1 MIVPENRAVAP
12 VSSGPANTV
21 LPHLGATP
29 PRPTPNPTS
38 STPTAQATMPDTAGL
53 EGKSRTLQG
62 PSAADW
68 ARHRETIVGLYRQ
81 YPLKRSTEGP
91 SGLVSAANGRLLFL
105 VAVAG
110 QGGRFNARMYDK
122 RFREWHVFK
131 NVNSDERARA
141 ARRAPGSAPLSP
153 PRQED
158 GENFS
163 KEDLRRTLRCAR
175 TIQQGGRPMAST
187 STPPTPVDA
196 RAATPPPQYRPPRRS
211 ISISDLI
218 KPEDDPQ
225 GGAASSLPR
234 QGGSSRTPFSPPS
247 TPSITTGS
255 SPRSSAESDQGQDD
269 RTALVVSDSPGPGI
283 AAYKEQ
289 LQHLFNAPPQ
299 SISPDSQTRTMGI
312 ITLKLREYYDWQ
324 LNNIPE
330 GVLPDE
336 YLGRRSPDESTRY
349 WNTIKDA
356 IYLVK
361 ISAGSASGSIEDL
374 DDRPD
379 RRAWSAFSEAGCLAA
394 GAMATQPFDFLRNL
408 FATLSPVNTSA
419 RPELRGILLRFL
431 SSEAQSSL
439 SSNHPITQICKELQQ
454 DEGCQEISQRSLQC
468 MLDIFNT
475 RLGRSR
481 AITFKLLDSLATLL
495 RRSGEYHA
503 GLEIITELL
512 NSSRPVFGPNSDQ
525 VRSVENELAH
535 FYMLSGEPD
544 LALSHCMSVI
554 TRPPTSAAASQDE
567 PTFYQDG
574 IAAHTM
580 EDIAEIHQ
588 RRGDLEQCITWLE
601 RAASIALVV
610 WGPKSIATSHLIDK
624 MTSLQRQFGKDLLR
638 SATLWEAA
646 IVKKS
651 V

>member
-1 MIVPENRAVAP
+1 
-12 VSSGPANTV
+12 
-21 LPHLGATP
+21 
-29 PRPTPNPTS
+29 
-38 STPTAQATMPDTAGL
+38 
-53 EGKSRTLQG
+53 
-62 PSAADW
+62 
-68 ARHRETIVGLYRQ
+68 
-81 YPLKRSTEGP
+81 
-91 SGLVSAANGRLLFL
+91 
-105 VAVAG
+105 
-110 QGGRFNARMYDK
+110 
-122 RFREWHVFK
+122 
-131 NVNSDERARA
+131 
-141 ARRAPGSAPLSP
+141 
-153 PRQED
+153 
-158 GENFS
+158 
-163 KEDLRRTLRCAR
+163 
-175 TIQQGGRPMAST
+175 MAST
-187 STPPTPVDA
+187 STPPTPVDT

-218 KPEDDPQ
+218 KPEDGPEEAPAP
-225 GGAASSLPR
+225 GLPR
-234 QGGSSRTPFSPPS
+234 QGGSPHIPFSPPS
-247 TPSITTGS
+247 TPSIATGS
-255 SPRSSAESDQGQDD
+255 SPRSPAESYQEQDD
-269 RTALVVSDSPGPGI
+269 RTALVVSGSPGPGI

-299 SISPDSQTRTMGI
+299 SISPDSQTRTMGV
-312 ITLKLREYYDWQ
+312 ITSKLREYYDWQ

-336 YLGRRSPDESTRY
+336 YLGHRSPDESTRY
-349 WNTIKDA
+349 WNTIKNA

-361 ISAGSASGSIEDL
+361 ISAGSASGSIEDP

-394 GAMATQPFDFLRNL
+394 GAMTTQPFDFLRNL
-408 FATLSPVNTSA
+408 FATLSPINTSA

-439 SSNHPITQICKELQQ
+439 SSNHPITQICKALQQ

-512 NSSRPVFGPNSDQ
+512 NSSRPVFGPDSDQ

-544 LALSHCMSVI
+544 MALSHCMSVI
-554 TRPPTSAAASQDE
+554 TKPPTSAAASQDE

-646 IVKKS
+646 IVKNS
-651 V
+651 D

>member
-1 MIVPENRAVAP
+1 MTLIRLA
-12 VSSGPANTV
+12 
-21 LPHLGATP
+21 
-29 PRPTPNPTS
+29 
-38 STPTAQATMPDTAGL
+38 DTRDS
-53 EGKSRTLQG
+53 K
-62 PSAADW
+62 
-68 ARHRETIVGLYRQ
+68 
-81 YPLKRSTEGP
+81 
-91 SGLVSAANGRLLFL
+91 
-105 VAVAG
+105 
-110 QGGRFNARMYDK
+110 RMYDK

-141 ARRAPGSAPLSP
+141 ARRAPSSAPLSP
-153 PRQED
+153 PGQED
-158 GENFS
+158 IDNNFS
-163 KEDLRRTLRCAR
+163 QEDLRRTLRCAR
-175 TIQQGGRPMAST
+175 TIQQGGRHAASP
-187 STPPTPVDA
+187 SAPPTPVDA
-196 RAATPPPQYRPPRRS
+196 RAATPPPLYRPARRS

-218 KPEDDPQ
+218 KPEDDPP
-225 GGAASSLPR
+225 GITAPGLPR
-234 QGGSSRTPFSPPS
+234 QAGSPPTPFSPPS
-247 TPSITTGS
+247 TPSITAGS
-255 SPRSSAESDQGQDD
+255 SPRSPAESYQEQDD
-269 RTALVVSDSPGPGI
+269 RTALVVSGSPGPGI
-283 AAYKEQ
+283 DAYREQ
-289 LQHLFNAPPQ
+289 LQHLFNGPPQ
-299 SISPDSQTRTMGI
+299 SISLDSQTRTMSI

-336 YLGRRSPDESTRY
+336 YLGHRSPDESTRY

-361 ISAGSASGSIEDL
+361 ISAGVNSGAGSIEDI

-394 GAMATQPFDFLRNL
+394 GAMTTQPFDFLRNL
-408 FATLSPVNTSA
+408 FATLSPINTSA

-431 SSEAQSSL
+431 SSEAQTSL
-439 SSNHPITQICKELQQ
+439 SSNHPITQICKVLQQ

-512 NSSRPVFGPNSDQ
+512 KSSRPVFGPNSDQ

-544 LALSHCMSVI
+544 MALSHCMSVI
-554 TRPPTSAAASQDE
+554 TRPPTSAAASQEE

-601 RAASIALVV
+601 RAASIALVI

-646 IVKKS
+646 IVEKS
-651 V
+651 G